1 MEESRQY
8 SMPRDERAIALNDAQ
23 YRAYA
28 AMRRSDRNAER
39 PENNQ
44 DRNDAIAWA
53 QVAEALK
60 N

>member
-1 MEESRQY
+1 
-8 SMPRDERAIALNDAQ
+8 MPSDERALALKDAQ

-39 PENNQ
+39 PEINQ

-53 QVAEALK
+53 KIAEALK
-60 N
+60 S

>member
-1 MEESRQY
+1 
-8 SMPRDERAIALNDAQ
+8 MPRDERAIALNDAQ